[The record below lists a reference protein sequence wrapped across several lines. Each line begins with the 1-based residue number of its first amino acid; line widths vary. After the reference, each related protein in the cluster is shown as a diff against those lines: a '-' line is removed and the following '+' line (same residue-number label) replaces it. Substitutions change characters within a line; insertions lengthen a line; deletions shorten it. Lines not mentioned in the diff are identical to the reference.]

1 LFEASGLT
9 EQGITSR
16 SVNVLS
22 NLRDALTQA
31 ADLQA
36 WMAGIAVS
44 DLVALGFS
52 TTDAN
57 AVKSAC
63 ADGEALFEYYQNGKP
78 PGTYPQPASAY
89 VYGAS
94 QRQVIGP

>member
-16 SVNVLS
+16 TITVLS

-36 WMAGIAVS
+36 WMSGVAVA
-44 DLVALGFS
+44 DLEVLGF
-52 TTDAN
+52 TTADAN

-78 PGTYPQPASAY
+78 PSTYPQPASTY